1 MFFVKKISLISSLL
15 ILLFVV
21 SGCAQKP
28 MMDQVDKNG
37 FYPYHNDFLNFDLSL
52 PKEFQNY
59 QTQRIDNRNYTEV
72 DIVVPTTDASFL
84 QAVSSYAEPVV
95 IRAYDKKY
103 FAALSEADKA
113 GLVKAGEKGGKVF
126 VMKFWDK
133 IPSDWGEKWTEE
145 MKRQL
150 LKNFKLK

>member
-1 MFFVKKISLISSLL
+1 MKKIFLISSLL
-15 ILLFVV
+15 ILIFSV

-37 FYPYHNDFLNFDLSL
+37 FYPYHNDFLNFDLPL

-72 DIVVPTTDASFL
+72 DIVVPTIDANFF
-84 QAVSSYAEPVV
+84 QAVPGYAEPVV

-103 FAALSEADKA
+103 FASLSETDKA
-113 GLVKAGEKGGKVF
+113 GFVKAGEKGGKVF
-126 VMKFWDK
+126 MMKFWEK
-133 IPSDWGEKWTEE
+133 IPADWKDKWTEA
-145 MKRQL
+145 MKQQL

>member
-1 MFFVKKISLISSLL
+1 MKKIHLL
-15 ILLFVV
+15 FGFLMLLFVV

-28 MMDQVDKNG
+28 MMDEIDKNG
-37 FYPYHNDFLNFDLSL
+37 FYPYHNDFLGFYLPL

-72 DIVVPTTDASFL
+72 DIVVPTTDMNL
-84 QAVSSYAEPVV
+84 MQVIPGYAELLV

-103 FAALSEADKA
+103 FSGLSVADKENY
-113 GLVKAGEKGGKVF
+113 VKVGEKGGKVF

-133 IPSDWGEKWTEE
+133 IPADWKDKWTET
-145 MKRQL
+145 MKQQL
-150 LKNFKLK
+150 IKNFKLE